1 MNPTAT
7 LDISPR
13 RQLVREIAFDK
24 QGRPYGKVRA
34 GWREDAGGIS
44 YRPGV
49 VFFPEDLDELEK
61 VTGILDSPDAAAGAP
76 APSAPDLAPSG
87 KRFCFHLPARP
98 GKRAA
103 VVASFRVSQ
112 SGKPLRM
119 VELYVYQNEGQQVL
133 AFLKDLRDALAE
145 ASKSGSMPVV
155 PPTHAEV
162 PAQIPPTPVSIAPAP
177 LTQPAV
183 AQRPSIEEEISERD
197 YDLSDFENELLERF
211 DSQKWQSLVEEKG
224 ELERRI
230 FLDDL
235 DEVDRKVFIQDLE
248 RVLEEMNEICAAN
261 ELDQAACESEE

>member
-1 MNPTAT
+1 
-7 LDISPR
+7 
-13 RQLVREIAFDK
+13 
-24 QGRPYGKVRA
+24 
-34 GWREDAGGIS
+34 
-44 YRPGV
+44 
-49 VFFPEDLDELEK
+49 
-61 VTGILDSPDAAAGAP
+61 
-76 APSAPDLAPSG
+76 
-87 KRFCFHLPARP
+87 
-98 GKRAA
+98 
-103 VVASFRVSQ
+103 
-112 SGKPLRM
+112 
-119 VELYVYQNEGQQVL
+119 
-133 AFLKDLRDALAE
+133 
-145 ASKSGSMPVV
+145 MPVV